1 MDPDDD
7 QTHRRGLID
16 HPGLQ
21 VLMPHLQTYLL
32 KGLTELRSGGVM
44 FSGTAAEIYAA
55 GVADRVS
62 ELDNA
67 LSALRLTMDFVMDL
81 GNQPSPDP
89 DVFRYHYE
97 NFVLRVIGFVDRAH
111 RLVGSAL
118 LMDKAKFESIG
129 GNRFVQEQVRTNHP
143 DIHAALQSVTQ
154 AVESYRGPRNE
165 LIHAAAFTSR
175 ELGLFQS
182 IRQFGVDT
190 DGIDVEELARRHF
203 SEGSREIALTIAHL
217 VEALTTLLDSLAPLF
232 TIAAEHNDGNPQK
245 KSAPERADQ
254 A

>member
-1 MDPDDD
+1 M
-7 QTHRRGLID
+7 
-16 HPGLQ
+16 
-21 VLMPHLQTYLL
+21 
-32 KGLTELRSGGVM
+32 
-44 FSGTAAEIYAA
+44 
-55 GVADRVS
+55 
-62 ELDNA
+62 
-67 LSALRLTMDFVMDL
+67 
-81 GNQPSPDP
+81 
-89 DVFRYHYE
+89 
-97 NFVLRVIGFVDRAH
+97 
-111 RLVGSAL
+111 
-118 LMDKAKFESIG
+118 
-129 GNRFVQEQVRTNHP
+129 
-143 DIHAALQSVTQ
+143 QSVTQ

-203 SEGSREIALTIAHL
+203 SEGSREIAMTIARL

-232 TIAAEHNDGNPQK
+232 TIAAEHNDGNLQK